1 MYATATA
8 TALRSHSFAAASAYA
23 RVGVETGAAGAD
35 PHHLVQM
42 LFDGLL
48 ENIAKARGALRE
60 RDVATK
66 GQAVARAIRIVNE
79 GLRTG
84 LNLTEGGRLAAD
96 LNELYA
102 YVIQRLTYANA
113 ANDDAAMDECRKLI
127 EPLREAWLSIAPE
140 QNNKGKF

>member
-1 MYATATA
+1 MYATST
-8 TALRSHSFAAASAYA
+8 TQRSQPFSVANAYA

-60 RDVATK
+60 RDITTK
-66 GQAVARAIRIVNE
+66 GAAIARAVRIVNE

-84 LNLTEGGRLAAD
+84 LNLAEGGRLAAD

-102 YVIQRLTYANA
+102 YITQRLTYAHA
-113 ANDDAAMDECRKLI
+113 ANNDAALDECRKLI
-127 EPLREAWLSIAPE
+127 EPLRDAWQAIAPS